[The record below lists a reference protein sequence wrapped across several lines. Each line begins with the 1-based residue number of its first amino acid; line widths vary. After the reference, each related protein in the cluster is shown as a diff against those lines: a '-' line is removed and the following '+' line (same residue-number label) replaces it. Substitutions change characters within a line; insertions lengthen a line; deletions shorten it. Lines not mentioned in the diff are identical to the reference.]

1 MILCDLLR
9 HHWGLF
15 EFGNA
20 PTQWC
25 TCPPFL
31 GCHSRPSQKPP
42 MFSACRPRKAKPW
55 NVCLIELVNLP
66 IKTAHDWLSIH
77 YIPMLMIYSS
87 CFMVKLC
94 QKTILATS
102 IGHFLCQPSHHFDD
116 YNRAA

>member
-31 GCHSRPSQKPP
+31 GCHSRPSQKTTDV
-42 MFSACRPRKAKPW
+42 FSMQAAEGKAME
-55 NVCLIELVNLP
+55 CL
-66 IKTAHDWLSIH
+66 
-77 YIPMLMIYSS
+77 
-87 CFMVKLC
+87 
-94 QKTILATS
+94 
-102 IGHFLCQPSHHFDD
+102 SH
-116 YNRAA
+116 